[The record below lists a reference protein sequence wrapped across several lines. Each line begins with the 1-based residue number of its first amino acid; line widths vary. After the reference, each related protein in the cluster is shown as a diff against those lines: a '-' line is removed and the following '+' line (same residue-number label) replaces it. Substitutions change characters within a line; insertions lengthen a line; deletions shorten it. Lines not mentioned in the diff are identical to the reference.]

1 MVPLQSDKSG
11 SMGFLGSTRAKRCTT
26 TDWPSS
32 GGGTSFVR
40 VLSMRFLALAGVAGL
55 EDLEAAMKSSYVF
68 SPGDGTEDDMP
79 ILLGEHVCHMS
90 CIP

>member
-1 MVPLQSDKSG
+1 
-11 SMGFLGSTRAKRCTT
+11 
-26 TDWPSS
+26 
-32 GGGTSFVR
+32 
-40 VLSMRFLALAGVAGL
+40 MRFLALAGVAGL